1 MRNKNPWI
9 GLIALI
15 GVIAP
20 FSNAANADNR
30 TSSLIIETSID
41 KAAASKAAF
50 LVSKEKNI
58 SKYENAATLTDSQLV
73 ELLKAVG
80 FKGKGLKTAWAVAKA
95 ESNGQ
100 PIRFNGNIK
109 TGDHSF
115 GLFQINMIGD
125 LGPDRR
131 DRFNIDYNAELLN
144 PVVNAEIVY
153 KMTQGGTNWKAWK
166 YARTPAVQRWLK
178 QFPEYTK
185 A

>member
-9 GLIALI
+9 GIIALV
-15 GVIAP
+15 GMIAP
-20 FSNAANADNR
+20 FSNAANAADRSNNLLQK
-30 TSSLIIETSID
+30 SSVTRH
-41 KAAASKAAF
+41 AAHKAAF
-50 LVSKEKNI
+50 LVSKERVI
-58 SKYENAATLTDSQLV
+58 SKYENAAALTDLQLV

-100 PIRFNGNIK
+100 PIRFNGNVK

-144 PVVNAEIVY
+144 PVINAKIVY
-153 KMTQGGTNWKAWK
+153 KMTQGGVNWKAWK
-166 YARTPAVQRWLK
+166 YAKTPAVQKWLK
-178 QFPEYTK
+178 KFPS
-185 A
+185 ASV

>member
-9 GLIALI
+9 GIIALI

-20 FSNAANADNR
+20 FSNAANAADRANSLLQK
-30 TSSLIIETSID
+30 SSIT
-41 KAAASKAAF
+41 KAAANQAAF
-50 LVSKEKNI
+50 LVSRDSVIK
-58 SKYENAATLTDSQLV
+58 KYDNAATLTDLQLV

-131 DRFNIDYNAELLN
+131 DRFNIEYNAELLN
-144 PVVNAEIVY
+144 PVINAKIAY
-153 KMTQGGTNWKAWK
+153 KMTQGGVNWKAWK
-166 YARTPAVQRWLK
+166 YAKTTAVQKWMK
-178 QFPEYTK
+178 KFPT
-185 A
+185 ALV